1 MFRSSFQNRQ
11 KHAKRGKRFSIREH
25 AADADSFS
33 IKYNLILYSFYKA
46 IFMGFDRSP

>member
-1 MFRSSFQNRQ
+1 MFRSSFLNRQ

-33 IKYNLILYSFYKA
+33 IKYNLKSRIARQADPDIPHNS
-46 IFMGFDRSP
+46 